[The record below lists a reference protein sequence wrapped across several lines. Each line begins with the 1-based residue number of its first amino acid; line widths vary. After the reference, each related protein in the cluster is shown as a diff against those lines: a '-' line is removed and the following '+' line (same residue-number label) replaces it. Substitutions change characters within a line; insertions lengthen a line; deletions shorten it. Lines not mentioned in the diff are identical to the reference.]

1 MIARPAPRQR
11 GNAGVWLLVAIG
23 LLVAANTSNPA
34 SPHAGRAA
42 GGTPTSDPGVRPP
55 AGLTFT
61 TGAGCQPAS
70 DYPSPRLDRR
80 VRALL
85 VAIATH
91 HRIRVSCIRTGHSWY
106 VRGTDRVSNHSVWRA
121 VDVDQ
126 VDGHP
131 VSPSNAAARE
141 LARWIG
147 QGGAGAA
154 PSEVGSPWA
163 FGPRPWFSNDGHQ
176 DHLHVGFPA
185 PIQARGGGR

>member
-1 MIARPAPRQR
+1 VTARPAPRR
-11 GNAGVWLLVAIG
+11 HSNAGVGALVAIG
-23 LLVAANTSNPA
+23 LLVTANTT
-34 SPHAGRAA
+34 PHAGHPA
-42 GGTPTSDPGVRPP
+42 GNPTGSAGLRPL

-61 TGAGCQPAS
+61 TGAGCRPAG
-70 DYPSPRLDRR
+70 DYPSPQLDRR

-91 HRIRVSCIRTGHSWY
+91 HHVRVSCLRTGHSRY
-106 VRGTDRVSNHSVWRA
+106 VKGTTRVSNHTVWRA

-131 VSPSNAAARE
+131 ISRSNAAARE

-163 FGPRPWFSNDGHQ
+163 FGPRPWFSDDGHQ
-176 DHLHVGFPA
+176 DHLHVGFPG
-185 PIQARGGGR
+185 PTQTRGDVR

>member
-1 MIARPAPRQR
+1 VVIARPAPRR
-11 GNAGVWLLVAIG
+11 RSNADVWVLVAIG
-23 LLVAANTSNPA
+23 LLVAAKTSNPA
-34 SPHAGRAA
+34 SPHAA
-42 GGTPTSDPGVRPP
+42 GGPSASSGVRPP

-61 TGAGCQPAS
+61 DAAGCRPAG

-80 VRALL
+80 VRELL

-106 VRGTDRVSNHSVWRA
+106 VKGTGRVSNHTVWRA

-126 VDGHP
+126 VDGQP
-131 VSPSNAAARE
+131 VSPSNAAALE

-147 QGGAGAA
+147 RGGAGVQ

-163 FGPRPWFSNDGHQ
+163 FGRRPWFTDPGHQ
-176 DHLHVGFPA
+176 DHLHVGFAGPS
-185 PIQARGGGR
+185 QAGGGR